1 MAVPPKL
8 VSTPKPE
15 YPPLAR
21 KLGVQGVVVLSVLVD
36 EQGHVKD
43 VQMLEPISQNVGI
56 NEAALQVA
64 RGARFT
70 PATRNGTRVEMWTR
84 LRIPFKK

>member
-1 MAVPPKL
+1 
-8 VSTPKPE
+8 
-15 YPPLAR
+15 
-21 KLGVQGVVVLSVLVD
+21 
-36 EQGHVKD
+36 
-43 VQMLEPISQNVGI
+43 MLEPISQNVGI